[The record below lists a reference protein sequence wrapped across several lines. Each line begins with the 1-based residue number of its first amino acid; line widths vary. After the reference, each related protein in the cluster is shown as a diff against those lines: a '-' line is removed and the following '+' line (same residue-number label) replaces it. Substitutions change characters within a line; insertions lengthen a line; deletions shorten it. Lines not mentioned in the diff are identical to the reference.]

1 MLTYCR
7 SPDLGLHILVLTN
20 LSITRFGGIEG
31 KGGGLAVDGKNK
43 EEKKKKGLL
52 QHYGSHT
59 DLYCRIPSFR
69 VGCEDLGSGKRKGF
83 PTQG

>member
-43 EEKKKKGLL
+43 EEKKKRD
-52 QHYGSHT
+52 SFSIMDHT
-59 DLYCRIPSFR
+59 QTYTVESPHSAWAVRI
-69 VGCEDLGSGKRKGF
+69 
-83 PTQG
+83 